1 MANFCTNCG
10 NPVGEND
17 GFCINCGQKIL
28 KIQGQTQPKTLDLIT
43 GLDGAAGNSAAG
55 AVSATANIRNPF
67 LTLFS
72 GARSLVF
79 GFPNLLKNPKALIIA
94 IALTIL
100 WTVLGIVN
108 WRGNTNLFTD
118 ILSWPVFAKAGLGGG
133 VMGIFGGIVGK
144 GLIGAGF
151 GSLFN
156 GGAKR
161 FGQGVKEIFRVKG
174 MNLGSLLFGIGLSG
188 LIYVFSAGY
197 AGRGGSM
204 AGICGLFL
212 SLGAVTSKTGFIH
225 SFAASLSA
233 RKGGNGA
240 KSLVP
245 QQYNSFLGGSAGG
258 FAPPSPIQS

>member
-17 GFCINCGQKIL
+17 GFCINCGKKIL
-28 KIQGQTQPKTLDLIT
+28 KIQGQTQPKTLDLIA

-79 GFPNLLKNPKALIIA
+79 GFPNLLKKPKALIIA

-118 ILSWPVFAKAGLGGG
+118 ILSWPVFAKAG
-133 VMGIFGGIVGK
+133 
-144 GLIGAGF
+144 
-151 GSLFN
+151 
-156 GGAKR
+156 
-161 FGQGVKEIFRVKG
+161 
-174 MNLGSLLFGIGLSG
+174 
-188 LIYVFSAGY
+188 
-197 AGRGGSM
+197 RGGSM

-225 SFAASLSA
+225 SFAASLSG
-233 RKGGNGA
+233 RKT
-240 KSLVP
+240 
-245 QQYNSFLGGSAGG
+245 
-258 FAPPSPIQS
+258 